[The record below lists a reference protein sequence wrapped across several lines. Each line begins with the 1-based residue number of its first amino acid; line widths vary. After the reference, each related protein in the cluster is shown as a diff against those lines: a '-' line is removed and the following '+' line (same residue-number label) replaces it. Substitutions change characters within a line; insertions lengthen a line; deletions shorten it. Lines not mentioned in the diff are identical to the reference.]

1 LKSQVQITLF
11 SAVILHDP
19 EKTFHP
25 PREKIHQIFPDSDN
39 HPPPNIIA
47 QEIVEGLESALEK
60 FSRLKMN

>member
-1 LKSQVQITLF
+1 MKSQVQITLF
-11 SAVILHDP
+11 SAVILQDP

-25 PREKIHQIFPDSDN
+25 PRKIHQIFTDSDN